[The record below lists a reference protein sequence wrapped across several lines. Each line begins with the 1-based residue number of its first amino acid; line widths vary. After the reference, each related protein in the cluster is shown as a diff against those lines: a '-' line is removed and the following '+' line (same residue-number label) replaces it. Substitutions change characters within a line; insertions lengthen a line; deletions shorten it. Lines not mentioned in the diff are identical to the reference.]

1 MQALRT
7 LTKRAMRVNLLPNY
21 EAFENQLMNQ
31 QVPITPAEL
40 QGILMGFYAAGMPL
54 TQSNWL
60 QQILQLVTNDDA
72 LESLLKE
79 PLSGIQQQ
87 LKHELI
93 DAQGSLTMLIHS
105 DDAFIVD
112 RAESLVYWSQG
123 FILGF
128 ESLSGEKH
136 LRDEE
141 AKEAY
146 SDIKEITQLDLDSIQ
161 DNAEDEKLLY
171 SIQDHIKISAL
182 LVYHSLTY
190 SEDSP
195 TESIH

>member
-1 MQALRT
+1 
-7 LTKRAMRVNLLPNY
+7 MRVNLLPNY

>member
-1 MQALRT
+1 MQALRI

-60 QQILQLVTNDDA
+60 QQVLQLVTNDDA
-72 LESLLKE
+72 LELLLKE

-93 DAQGSLTMLIHS
+93 DAQGSLTMLIHN

>member
-1 MQALRT
+1 MQALRI

-72 LESLLKE
+72 LELLLKE

-93 DAQGSLTMLIHS
+93 DAQGSLTMLIHTLQTSS
-105 DDAFIVD
+105 DESEITAAALDLAAACVELEGSD
-112 RAESLVYWSQG
+112 SLVGPAVPRLLSLIQHFG
-123 FILGF
+123 TILVLVLLCG
-128 ESLSGEKH
+128 SGTNQQKPLLLTLKVHQWQSNKAQLH
-136 LRDEE
+136 L
-141 AKEAY
+141 
-146 SDIKEITQLDLDSIQ
+146 
-161 DNAEDEKLLY
+161 
-171 SIQDHIKISAL
+171 
-182 LVYHSLTY
+182 
-190 SEDSP
+190 
-195 TESIH
+195 

>member
-1 MQALRT
+1 MQALRI

-93 DAQGSLTMLIHS
+93 DAQGTLTMLIHN

-136 LRDEE
+136 LLDEE

>member
-1 MQALRT
+1 MQALRI

-93 DAQGSLTMLIHS
+93 DAQGSLTMLIHN

-146 SDIKEITQLDLDSIQ
+146 SDIKENTQLDLDSIQ